1 VHYIRFHGLRHS
13 CATLLLEQ
21 GVDLV
26 TVKNLLGHA
35 QIHTTAD
42 IYAHVRLRL
51 QRGAIESM
59 GDALQSTSDSDE
71 TVDYEH
77 IDDADDASDRNGD

>member
-1 VHYIRFHGLRHS
+1 MRHT

-26 TVKNLLGHA
+26 TIKDLLGHA

-42 IYAHVRLRL
+42 VYSHVRLRI
-51 QRGAIESM
+51 QRAAIESM
-59 GDALQSTSDSDE
+59 GDALGADDPDLDPGRDNGDSDDP
-71 TVDYEH
+71 TQ
-77 IDDADDASDRNGD
+77 S

>member
-1 VHYIRFHGLRHS
+1 LSPAWRSGAA
-13 CATLLLEQ
+13 CW
-21 GVDLV
+21 
-26 TVKNLLGHA
+26 

-59 GDALQSTSDSDE
+59 GQALESTSDSDE
-71 TVDYEH
+71 LDRDT
-77 IDDADDASDRNGD
+77 DDTPDVGED

>member
-1 VHYIRFHGLRHS
+1 LRHT

-26 TVKNLLGHA
+26 TIKDLLGHA

-42 IYAHVRLRL
+42 VYSHVRLRM
-51 QRGAIESM
+51 QRTAIESM
-59 GDALQSTSDSDE
+59 GEALDSE
-71 TVDYEH
+71 
-77 IDDADDASDRNGD
+77 DDPEADNDSGDPTHS